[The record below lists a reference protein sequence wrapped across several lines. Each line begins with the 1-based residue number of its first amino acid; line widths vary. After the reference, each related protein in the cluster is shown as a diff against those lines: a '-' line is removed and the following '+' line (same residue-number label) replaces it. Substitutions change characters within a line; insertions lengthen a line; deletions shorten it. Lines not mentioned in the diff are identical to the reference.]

1 MNKVN
6 FSLLE
11 KQLKEKY
18 ETRNDPWGFSPEKAI
33 TDLKLLYPLYR
44 YYFNVKL
51 HGVENFDHS
60 KNYMVI
66 SNHTGQIP
74 IDALLICTA
83 FFLEL
88 NPPIVLRPLVE
99 RFLSGLPFLGKWS
112 SEGGAVLGDRQN
124 CLNLLKREESLLV
137 FPEGVRGIAKSS
149 KNHYELQPFT
159 KGFIRMA
166 LQTKTPILPIAV
178 IGAEEFYPFVFHSK
192 KLANFL
198 RVPAIPLSLNLL
210 PLPSPVDIYIGSP
223 YQLPLELSPD
233 SPDEEIEKHILNI
246 SDEVNSM
253 IEQGLKNKRSF
264 LKRN

>member
-6 FSLLE
+6 FSELE
-11 KQLKEKY
+11 QKLKAKY
-18 ETRNDPWGFSPEKAI
+18 ENQLDPWGFSPEKAI
-33 TDLKLLYPLYR
+33 TDLKIIYPMYR
-44 YYFNVKL
+44 YYFNVRL
-51 HGVENFDHS
+51 HGKENIDHS
-60 KNYMVI
+60 KNYMAI

-74 IDALLICTA
+74 IDALLICSS

-124 CLNLLKREESLLV
+124 CLNLLKRGESLLV

-166 LQTKTPILPIAV
+166 LQTRTPILPIAV
-178 IGAEEFYPFVFHSK
+178 IGAEEFYPFVYHSK
-192 KLANFL
+192 KLANFFK
-198 RVPAIPLSLNLL
+198 VPALPLSLNLI

-233 SPDEEIEKHILNI
+233 SPDEEIDEHIKKI
-246 SDEVNSM
+246 SEVVNQM
-253 IEQGLKNKRSF
+253 IDNGLQKKRNF
-264 LKRN
+264 LKR